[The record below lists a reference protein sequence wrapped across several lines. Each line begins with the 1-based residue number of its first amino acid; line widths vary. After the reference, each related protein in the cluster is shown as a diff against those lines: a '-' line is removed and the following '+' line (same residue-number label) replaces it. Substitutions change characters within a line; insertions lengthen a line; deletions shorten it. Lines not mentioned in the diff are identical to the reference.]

1 MRSEGQANYA
11 GFWRRTAA
19 TLIDTALF
27 SLLTLP
33 LLYIA
38 YGSGYFSLDSAT
50 APLIAGPA
58 DILINYVLPLIIV
71 VLLWVKLGAT
81 PGKMLLNCRVVDAT
95 TGQLPGVGQSILR
108 YFAYLVSALPLML
121 GFLWIAWDKRKQ
133 GFHDKIA
140 GTVVLH
146 AIPSEADKSLEQ
158 LIGETK

>member
-1 MRSEGQANYA
+1 MRTDGQANYA

-19 TLIDTALF
+19 TLIDTVLF

-33 LLYIA
+33 LLYVA
-38 YGSGYFSLDSAT
+38 YGPGWFSPDPAT
-50 APLIAGPA
+50 PLVAGWA
-58 DILINYVLPLIIV
+58 DILINYILPFIIV
-71 VLLWVKLGAT
+71 VALWVKLGAT
-81 PGKMLLNCRVVDAT
+81 PGKMLLDCRVVDAT
-95 TGQLPGVGQSILR
+95 SGQLPGAGQAVLR

-146 AIPSEADKSLEQ
+146 TVPSEADKSLEE
-158 LIGETK
+158 LISETK

>member
-1 MRSEGQANYA
+1 MRAEGQANYA

-95 TGQLPGVGQSILR
+95 TGQLPGAGQSILR

>member
-1 MRSEGQANYA
+1 MRTDEQPNYA

-19 TLIDTALF
+19 TLIDTVIF
-27 SLLTLP
+27 MLLTLP

-38 YGSGYFSLDSAT
+38 YGAAYFSPDPA
-50 APLIAGPA
+50 APLVAGGA
-58 DILINYVLPLIIV
+58 DIFINYILPLIIV

-81 PGKMLLNCRVVDAT
+81 PGKMLLNCKVVDAR

-108 YFAYLVSALPLML
+108 YFAYLISTLPLML

-146 AIPSEADKSLEQ
+146 VIPSEADKSLEQ
-158 LIGETK
+158 LISETK